1 MELKNFFAQDDAGN
15 ALSEATCYVYKRGTE
30 SFASGLKKANG
41 IPLGIP
47 FTTDL
52 VGFVEFA
59 APNGLYDVRVIK
71 GDRDYRIRMQFNDVT
86 ETVATAEAAADR
98 AELARDAAQLT
109 AGIKD
114 DIAHGLRTTISG
126 QYFSVPSPQGKES
139 LVLYK
144 NEAGVEV
151 FIDEYPNAAAL
162 KNTQEVVAELSVN
175 AGPYRSAETSM
186 GAIEPLLAF
195 TQKDAHGKSYSL
207 LAFMPDSRI
216 ESDPLKKF
224 VSAQVGGMTMVDA
237 EVADWGGYV
246 FAQRDANGVLY
257 AVSGVKAD
265 GTQYLP
271 GYNAG
276 MSKGAI
282 IHIVFNGQSNAAGDD
297 AKSPL
302 STDATGWGA
311 LMFSRGVTTWNSA
324 DHPTTPASRVG
335 FSLVPLVASGVETRA
350 NGLADAYKA
359 RLTGASRF
367 SPAAS
372 NTDPDVLVSFAGL
385 GGRKLTELGPEDD
398 GASGRMGA
406 RPPGGHWPTLMDDIV
421 RGKAAAA
428 VAGRAYQLPGW
439 IYDQGESEGDLMMY
453 YGGTSSIPSVI
464 VSSYATKLLAM
475 AVAFDTQARAI
486 TGQTRPIPL
495 FITPPSYNQLTP
507 TAMLDVTDASP
518 LVFMVGPRYQMPSA
532 KNASNGLAGTSQNW
546 GNEIHY
552 TPDGQRWI
560 GEMCAKVMHRVL
572 NEGEDWQP
580 LRVLSAAKVDATHI
594 DLVFHVPR
602 PPLVIDTT
610 LLPKARGFGV
620 TIVGGN
626 IDAPSGTRQITSA
639 AELLPDGRTV
649 RMTFPSI
656 PAGATLSI
664 GQSTCDLPVMAVA
677 AVGAGAPTESGFATY
692 TVSIAGDI
700 RPTLKALT
708 DEGAFWLTALLPNG
722 TPTALG
728 VARGVTFDGSNTML
742 IGETRELRTGA
753 GYGPFVA
760 GDTLTLRRMNPY
772 TNFRDSD
779 NLMSLNTFSAGPR
792 AGKPYPMHNWA
803 CQYEAM
809 PIQGA

>member
-1 MELKNFFAQDDAGN
+1 MELKNFFALDDAGN
-15 ALSEATCYVYKRGTE
+15 TLSEATCYVYQRGTE
-30 SFASGLKKANG
+30 SLAGGLRKANG
-41 IPLGIP
+41 IALANP

-52 VGFVEFA
+52 VGFAEFA
-59 APNGLYDVRVIK
+59 APNGLYDVRVVK
-71 GDRDYRIRMQFNDVT
+71 GARDYRIRLQFNDVT

-98 AELARDAAQLT
+98 AEVARDAAQLS
-109 AGIKD
+109 AGIYV
-114 DIAHGLRTTISG
+114 DISAGLAATVPGTH
-126 QYFSVPSPQGKES
+126 FSVPSPDTDEY
-139 LVLYK
+139 LILYK
-144 NEAGVEV
+144 NTAGAAVEV
-151 FIDEYPNAAAL
+151 KRYPSATAL
-162 KNTQEVVAELSVN
+162 KATQEVVAELSVN
-175 AGPYRSAETSM
+175 AGPYRNTQASM
-186 GAIEPLLAF
+186 DDVEPLAVF
-195 TQKDAHGKSYSL
+195 AARDAQGKLFNL
-207 LAFMPDSRI
+207 LAFMPGGGLQ
-216 ESDPLKKF
+216 SDPLKQF
-224 VSAQVGGMTMVDA
+224 VSAQVGGMAMMDA
-237 EVADWGGYV
+237 ELADWGGYV

-276 MSKGAI
+276 VTKGAL

-302 STDATGWGA
+302 STAATGWGA

-372 NTDPDVLVSFAGL
+372 STDPDVLVSFAGL

-398 GASGRMGA
+398 GASGRVGA
-406 RPPGGHWPTLMDDIV
+406 RTPGGHWPTLMDDIV

-428 VAGRAYQLPGW
+428 AAGRAYQLPGW

-453 YGGTSSIPSVI
+453 YGGATSIPSVI

-532 KNASNGLAGTSQNW
+532 KNASNGLAGASQNW

-610 LLPKARGFGV
+610 LMPKARGFGV
-620 TIVGGN
+620 TIVGGD
-626 IDAPSGTRQITSA
+626 IDASSGTRQTASA

-656 PAGATLSI
+656 PAGAILSV
-664 GQSTCDLPVMAVA
+664 GQSTCDLPVMTVA
-677 AVGAGAPTESGFATY
+677 AVGTGAPTDSGFATY

-728 VARGVTFDGSNTML
+728 VARGVTFDGTNTVL
-742 IGETRELRTGA
+742 TGETRELRTGA

-792 AGKPYPMHNWA
+792 AGKPYPLHNWA